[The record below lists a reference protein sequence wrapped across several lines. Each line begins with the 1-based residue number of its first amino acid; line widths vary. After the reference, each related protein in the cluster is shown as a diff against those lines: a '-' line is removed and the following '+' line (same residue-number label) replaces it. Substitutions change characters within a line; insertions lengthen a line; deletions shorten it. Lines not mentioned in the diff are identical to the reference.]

1 MSASNEI
8 KVYIIDGH
16 RLVRNGL
23 KALLADFAELEIIGT
38 AATSDEALDE
48 CEQLQPDVVLI
59 EVMLDD
65 EDGVELI
72 KKLREVTPNSQVVVL
87 TYKKDKTPVYEA
99 LKAGS
104 TGYLIKDMSADELA
118 EAVIQTDQG
127 QKVVAQEVV
136 PDLVKQTAQATPKVG
151 EDLTEREQ
159 EVLSLMPD
167 GLSNKE
173 IAAELGISP
182 STIKNHISNILSK
195 LHTDS
200 RVEAV
205 AIALRNQI
213 VE

>member
-1 MSASNEI
+1 MTGNEI
-8 KVYIIDGH
+8 TVYIIDSH

-23 KALLADFAELEIIGT
+23 KALLADFSELEVIGT
-38 AATSDEALDE
+38 ASTSDEALEE
-48 CEQLQPDVVLI
+48 CEQLQPQVILI
-59 EVMLDD
+59 EVILDD
-65 EDGVELI
+65 TDGIELI
-72 KKLREVTPNSQVVVL
+72 KNLREVAPNSNVVVL
-87 TYKKDKTPVYEA
+87 TYKKDQTPVYEA

-118 EAVIQTDQG
+118 DAVVRADQG
-127 QKVVAQEVV
+127 HKVVAQEVV
-136 PDLVKQTAQATPKVG
+136 PDLVKQTAQSDAKVG
-151 EDLTEREQ
+151 EDLTDRERE
-159 EVLSLMPD
+159 VLNLMPD

-173 IAAELGISP
+173 IAQELHVSP

-205 AIALRNQI
+205 AIALRNEI